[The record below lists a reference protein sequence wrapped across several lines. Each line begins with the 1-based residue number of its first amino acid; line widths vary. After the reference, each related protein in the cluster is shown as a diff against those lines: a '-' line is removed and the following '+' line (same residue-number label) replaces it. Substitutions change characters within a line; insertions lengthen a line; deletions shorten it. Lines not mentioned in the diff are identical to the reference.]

1 LIKDAI
7 LDMTIVWNE
16 ANMLT
21 RERHYTIEEFR
32 EIARLP
38 ENENRQL
45 ELDGGVIIDMAASRP
60 INTIVAGR
68 IIHFLNAH
76 VIPRDL
82 GYITVPDGGYKLA
95 PNTSRQ
101 PDAAF
106 VSKKRVP
113 EVPKEFDLAPD
124 LAVEVVSPSEDVLKK
139 VNEYLRA
146 GTQIVWAVYADEKRV
161 YVFTQDE
168 KGNLHGEPKEL
179 DDTLSGGDILPDFE
193 LPVKDIFPE

>member
-1 LIKDAI
+1 
-7 LDMTIVWNE
+7 MV
-16 ANMLT
+16 T
-21 RERHYTIEEFR
+21 RERLYTIEEFR

-38 ENENRQL
+38 ENEKRRL
-45 ELDGGVIIDMAASRP
+45 ELENGDILDMGASRP

-68 IIHFLNAH
+68 IIYYLNAFI
-76 VIPRDL
+76 IPRDL
-82 GYITVPDGGYKLA
+82 GYVTVPNGGYKLA

-113 EVPKEFDLAPD
+113 EVPQEFDLAPD

-146 GTQIVWAVYADEKRV
+146 GTQIVWTVYTDEKRV

-168 KGNLHGEPKEL
+168 QGNLHGEPKEL
-179 DDTLSGGDILPDFE
+179 EDTLSGGEVLPEFE

>member
-1 LIKDAI
+1 MVLK
-7 LDMTIVWNE
+7 
-16 ANMLT
+16 
-21 RERHYTIEEFR
+21 ERLYTIEEFR
-32 EIARLP
+32 NIARLP
-38 ENENRQL
+38 ENENRRL
-45 ELDGGVIIDMAASRP
+45 ELEDGVIIVMGASRP

-68 IIHFLNAH
+68 IIHFLNAF
-76 VIPRDL
+76 VIPRNL
-82 GYITVPDGGYKLA
+82 GYVTVPDGGYKLA
-95 PNTSRQ
+95 QNTSRQ

-113 EVPKEFDLAPD
+113 EVPQEFELAPD
-124 LAVEVVSPSEDVLKK
+124 LAVEVVSPNEDVLKK

-168 KGNLHGEPKEL
+168 HGNLHGEPKEL
-179 DDTLSGGDILPDFE
+179 GDMLLGGDVLPDFE